1 MCKFYRVCS
10 QPEHVWLLVSGCI
23 SIAGSNQAQ
32 MLIASSNGKLAA
44 VITGSSWKM
53 PLSPMD
59 LAELAL
65 NDVAIDD
72 KGMSDAACNVWH
84 CMLQPQAGQHDAAW
98 QSTTQMQQLQK
109 RHQLPLRCIDIANT
123 ERL

>member
-1 MCKFYRVCS
+1 
-10 QPEHVWLLVSGCI
+10 
-23 SIAGSNQAQ
+23 

-72 KGMSDAACNVWH
+72 RGMSNAACNVWQS
-84 CMLQPQAGQHDAAW
+84 MLQHQAIQHNAAW